1 MPRYNVLQC
10 PDTRRYTATKHS
22 DTMQRYKAVNGS
34 AKQNLPYSFMKSEL
48 KIMDGGGESMLSSII
63 PSGLAFWP
71 WPACPE
77 GYGDGPT
84 RTRAPW
90 GRRAAEH
97 AQAEGSNGARPL
109 PGLGVSPRADGS
121 LSQEYLRKLAG
132 CVGSVR
138 RKGVRAPSPGVGAQ
152 RSGGYNFHW
161 QVRVPGN
168 LPSAAS
174 RPREQPRTDGTAAA
188 SGAAA
193 SAERGCTS
201 IAIIMRDA
209 CRMRTS
215 PSPSRPP
222 GPGPVEGF
230 GVFILRGWPARRVPE
245 SRRPRRCSPA
255 EVT

>member
-1 MPRYNVLQC
+1 MTAENPSGSAATKRTTIQGNTLPRCKAVQCHDTRWYNATIQGGTMPRYNVLQC

-174 RPREQPRTDGTAAA
+174 RPREQPRTDGTVWGGRLGRARPHLDRNHHA
-188 SGAAA
+188 
-193 SAERGCTS
+193 GC
-201 IAIIMRDA
+201 
-209 CRMRTS
+209 
-215 PSPSRPP
+215 
-222 GPGPVEGF
+222 V
-230 GVFILRGWPARRVPE
+230 
-245 SRRPRRCSPA
+245 
-255 EVT
+255 